1 MMTAL
6 KPIES
11 WDVTAVSDH
20 DEERKLL
27 RKAVVSA
34 VCCHPECDKPSEG
47 AHHTFPRSFINST
60 SWFVRIP
67 GEERPVLHVA
77 GLCGSGTTGHHGD
90 VEEHRAWIRY
100 EDGVWNWY
108 EQDGDDWSLAGPLEP
123 QPGKQT
129 VRKTRKRKKGEERK
143 VRKTISL
150 RVPAEAGEDGAGV
163 LDDLIQT
170 GRDIWA
176 DELGWSESVPPYYV
190 IVAAFAKAFQ

>member
-1 MMTAL
+1 MTAL

-27 RKAVVSA
+27 RKAVVSPF
-34 VCCHPECDKPSEG
+34 CCHPDCTNASEG

-67 GEERPVLHVA
+67 GEDRPVLHVA

-90 VEEHRAWIRY
+90 VEEHRAWIKY
-100 EDGVWNWY
+100 EDGIWNWY
-108 EQDGDDWSLAGPLEP
+108 EREADDWQFVGPLDP
-123 QPGKQT
+123 QPGKQG
-129 VRKTRKRKKGEERK
+129 VKKPRRRKKGEERK
-143 VRKTISL
+143 ARKTISI

-170 GRDIWA
+170 GRELWA
-176 DELGWSESVPPYYV
+176 PELGWSENVPPYYV
-190 IVAAFAKAFQ
+190 IVAAFAKAFQS